1 LRDQIKIEW
10 DQSKDIQEFFTE
22 MEEARDKIESWGA
35 TANLDEEGRDWTV
48 EQMEDSGLFEEKF
61 LRVWE
66 MKPDAEKTWTTMKEY
81 FKTEYDG
88 IKMFGDTSKRR
99 METINNVVQKKTEA
113 ATDVT
118 DLLDTIRRDAM
129 VGSEQIQQ
137 MATSFKGAT
146 DTMGEVMDRLKMAL
160 DQIKTLNNT
169 IATLMATNKQLT
181 DTIKIL
187 GGKTPTPQKEE
198 VLRQPSAKE
207 TNPNNEK
214 CPLCEKVHGMPW
226 QDNCWLIEKNKNKR
240 PSYHRKRN
248 NNTES

>member
-1 LRDQIKIEW
+1 
-10 DQSKDIQEFFTE
+10 
-22 MEEARDKIESWGA
+22 
-35 TANLDEEGRDWTV
+35 
-48 EQMEDSGLFEEKF
+48 
-61 LRVWE
+61 
-66 MKPDAEKTWTTMKEY
+66 
-81 FKTEYDG
+81 
-88 IKMFGDTSKRR
+88 
-99 METINNVVQKKTEA
+99 
-113 ATDVT
+113 
-118 DLLDTIRRDAM
+118 
-129 VGSEQIQQ
+129 
-137 MATSFKGAT
+137 
-146 DTMGEVMDRLKMAL
+146 MAL
-160 DQIKTLNNT
+160 DQIKTINNT

-207 TNPNNEK
+207 TNLNNEK